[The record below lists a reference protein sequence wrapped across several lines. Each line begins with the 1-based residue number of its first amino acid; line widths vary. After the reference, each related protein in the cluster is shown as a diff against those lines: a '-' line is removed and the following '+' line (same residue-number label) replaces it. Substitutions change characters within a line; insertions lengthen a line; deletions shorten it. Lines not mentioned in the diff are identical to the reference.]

1 MRLWFFRKAVRTENA
16 SGLYVAGQE
25 FTDAD
30 AGVLLMQPAH
40 REGAADL
47 ADPTF
52 MFAETPLHMQLD
64 EGGGVSVSLGD
75 QNAAA
80 MLETTQRIRET
91 RERERSSVPPV
102 YNFGGEARWSG
113 GDW

>member
-1 MRLWFFRKAVRTENA
+1 MRNWFFRKAVRTKKA
-16 SGLYVAGQE
+16 SGRYFAGQE
-25 FTDAD
+25 FSDTD
-30 AGVLLMQPAH
+30 AGVVVTQPPH
-40 REGAADL
+40 REGAAGL

-64 EGGGVSVSLGD
+64 ESGGVPVSLGD

-80 MLETTQRIRET
+80 ILETTQRIREN
-91 RERERSSVPPV
+91 RERERASVPPV